1 MLMETVEIRIFKL
14 LAFVLLQGVDELRQK
29 LLYTTIELESVKMEA
44 NQEMI
49 KNKENV
55 KNLLNL
61 LQLAYKE
68 RDEAKNQLH
77 KVLNKLNFQP
87 ESPLIKANS
96 SITESNSLSADN
108 NNNSNTFNNISGS
121 PVVDSF
127 FDAAAVSSPT
137 DFSSF
142 NVGDSH
148 NVDQCSL
155 VIESIVKGKK
165 LPEKGRLL
173 QSVMEAGPLLQTL
186 LVAGPLPRWRNP
198 PPLQPMKVLP
208 PVLINSTPRM
218 CSSSM
223 LNFSNVVGLD
233 SCCFNQNGL
242 VSTTTNSSS
251 FASSQFQSTKRQRL
265 H

>member
-1 MLMETVEIRIFKL
+1 MRIFGFNVFEMVEIQISNL
-14 LAFVLLQGVDELRQK
+14 LMVCFNLQGIDELKQK

-77 KVLNKLNFQP
+77 KVLNKLHFQP
-87 ESPLIKANS
+87 ESPLVKANS

-108 NNNSNTFNNISGS
+108 NTFNNAASGS
-121 PVVDSF
+121 PVVESF
-127 FDAAAVSSPT
+127 FDAVSSP

-148 NVDQCSL
+148 NVDPCNL
-155 VIESIVKGKK
+155 VIENIVKGKK

-198 PPLQPMKVLP
+198 PPLQPLKLLP
-208 PVLINSTPRM
+208 PVLINSPRM

-223 LNFSNVVGLD
+223 LNFSSVASD
-233 SCCFNQNGL
+233 SSCFNHQNAL
-242 VSTTTNSSS
+242 VSTPNSSI
-251 FASSQFQSTKRQRL
+251 FASQFHSTKRQRL